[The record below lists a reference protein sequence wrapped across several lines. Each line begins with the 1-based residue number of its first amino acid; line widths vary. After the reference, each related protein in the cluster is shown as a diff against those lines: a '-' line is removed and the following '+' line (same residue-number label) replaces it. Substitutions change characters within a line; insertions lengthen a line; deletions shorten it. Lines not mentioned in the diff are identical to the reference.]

1 MKTIVYLIV
10 LLVFL
15 LPSGARLE
23 PSGMP
28 MLRDTIPST
37 DTLPILKA
45 DSSLRIADSLLITGD
60 SLSSFDSFTLVGKPV
75 KGMASYY
82 SKKFEGRK
90 TATGAIFRHSKLTA
104 ASNQFPLNSMVRVT
118 NLKNNKSIIVLIND
132 RMHNKMKKKGRVVDL
147 TRNAAKELDFVKTGI
162 ARVMVQAIIPYTK
175 KPMGISSE

>member
-23 PSGMP
+23 PMGMP
-28 MLRDTIPST
+28 SYRDTIPADTIPLLKTDST
-37 DTLPILKA
+37 DLIE
-45 DSSLRIADSLLITGD
+45 DSLIIIGD
-60 SLSSFDSFTLVGKPV
+60 TLTSLDSFAIRGKAI
-75 KGMASYY
+75 KGTASFY

-104 ASNQFPLNSMVRVT
+104 ASNHFKLNTLVRVT
-118 NLKNNKSIIVLIND
+118 NLKNNKSVIVLIND

-147 TRNAAKELDFVKTGI
+147 TKHAAKELDFVKSGLTK
-162 ARVMVQAIIPYTK
+162 VSVQPLTPYTK
-175 KPMGISSE
+175 KQMGISSE